1 MTYRIRN
8 VAIAIGLA
16 LVAMLLTLFYV
27 VNYRR
32 SVQHGQAT
40 VQVYV
45 ANRNISAGTAGS
57 DIAHGKSLRAISI
70 PRRNVVPGA
79 ISDPNQVASLVL
91 TQPLYAGEQVT
102 LRRFSDLHA
111 EGIIGQLKH
120 ATRAVQF
127 PGDPNQLLAG
137 TLRAGDHVDL
147 VASIKIPNS
156 DDHVARVVLRDLA
169 VLQPSTANLSNA
181 ASQQTSVILAVSDVQ
196 VQRMFF
202 VLKNAD
208 WTLDLRP
215 PVDATDNAE
224 RLENTQSV
232 IEAGGARL
240 PRTSAIGGVR

>member
-45 ANRNISAGTAGS
+45 AKRNINPGTAGS
-57 DIAHGKSLRAISI
+57 DIAHGNGLRAVSI

-111 EGIIGQLKH
+111 EGIVGQLKH
-120 ATRAVQF
+120 AMRAVQVA
-127 PGDPNQLLAG
+127 GDPNQLLAG

-147 VASIKIPNS
+147 VANIPLPDGNQ
-156 DDHVARVVLRDLA
+156 HVTRIVLRDMP
-169 VLQPSTANLSNA
+169 VLQPSTANLSNTA
-181 ASQQTSVILAVSDVQ
+181 NQQTSVILAVSDIQ
-196 VQRMFF
+196 VQRLFF
-202 VLKNAD
+202 VMKNAD
-208 WTLDLRP
+208 WTLELRP
-215 PVDATDNAE
+215 PVDATDNSE

-232 IEAGGARL
+232 VEAGGARL
-240 PRTSAIGGVR
+240 PSASATGGVR